1 MFFISYLN
9 DVNVTNIHNMMEVRP
24 ELLSSY
30 SGTLPLMQHKNTNK
44 DDGEKIIC
52 WFISGEKLLN
62 IFLFSVLT
70 VFVLSHD
77 MHCLLLDM

>member
-1 MFFISYLN
+1 
-9 DVNVTNIHNMMEVRP
+9 
-24 ELLSSY
+24 
-30 SGTLPLMQHKNTNK
+30 MQHKIINK